1 MLKSHTKNVAII
13 GGGIAGMAAA
23 VNLTARGIP
32 VTIFEAGSQLGG
44 RARSVAVEFNSRIV
58 QLDNG
63 QHIML
68 GAYTETLKL
77 LAMVG
82 MNESQAFTRLP
93 LKLDIRSS
101 VQQSSQTSVFRLS
114 AWHFLP
120 APLHLLAGFMFCK
133 GLLFSE
139 RIAVIKFMLMLKKI
153 NYKLTAD
160 TALQDFL
167 KAHQQPIS
175 VITLLWEPL
184 CLAALN
190 TPINIA
196 SAQIFLNVLN
206 DSFNHKKTDSDF
218 LLPKHDLSQLF
229 SIPIARYLVS
239 KNVNIFFNQR
249 IKEIT
254 STELSGLKTFKINTK
269 KDQLEFSHVIIAV
282 SPSQLQSFTES
293 LPKLNEI
300 AKETDLYNYQPIVT
314 IYLQYANN
322 ATIDSPMLGLAG
334 GLGQWVFDRGILC
347 DQPGL
352 MAVIISAEGHHQK
365 LTHDALA
372 LAIAKEL
379 HHAFPQL
386 VKPMWHKVIAEKRAT
401 FSCTPNLH
409 RPTHKTN
416 DDKIFLA
423 GDYTYGAYPA
433 TIEGAVCSGLNCA
446 KLI

>member
-416 DDKIFLA
+416 DDKILLA